1 MGKWIPIP
9 ISAELFKNVDP
20 SAVTSSFLAMENC
33 FVTEQKGISRFPGY
47 KLFADLGGSAPVY
60 LDSFNQDLIAVTGG
74 KTHRVDQDGN
84 AEGILGSSVLG
95 GRRTTFARAKGYLL
109 MASGDRI
116 VNFNGVRNSVLSN
129 DAPIAS
135 HVGYID
141 QFAIANNMN
150 SESFQ
155 YSEAGNLSSWP
166 ALNILSA
173 TSKPDIVSAM
183 FVTPFNELLLCGPDS
198 VEQFDRVAGT
208 NAPFFRRW
216 SAAEGISEPYSLCY
230 VDNAAWM
237 LNHKHEFVR
246 LAGQIGQ
253 SYSDQIGKEIEGRY
267 SLDHLDTYNE
277 AWAYPLDIKGQ
288 KFIVFQSP
296 NATNEYG
303 GKGVTYVLDIRQ
315 SHWFQIFG
323 WDSARNKPSVW
334 PIRSIFKLWGR
345 VFLGGI
351 GKIYEMTPDA
361 YNLAGDLQRVLMR
374 TAQYSEVGT
383 VNIDAMRVVLKRGQ
397 GSNTSESKF
406 GMRVNRDNR
415 GFSAWQYKSM
425 GKAGD
430 NQMVINY
437 SGQGAGEVW
446 QFEFQID
453 SDVPVEIR
461 LIEAET
467 RPYTR

>member
-9 ISAELFKNVDP
+9 ISSELFKNVDQ

-33 FVTEQKGISRFPGY
+33 FVTEAKGISRFPGY

-74 KTHRVDQDGN
+74 KTHRINQNGGVE
-84 AEGILGSSVLG
+84 AILGSSVLG
-95 GRRTTFARAKGYLL
+95 GRRATFSKARGHLF
-109 MASGDRI
+109 MAAGDRI
-116 VNFNGVRNSVLSN
+116 INFDGVKNTVLSN
-129 DAPIAS
+129 NAPIAS

-141 QFAIANNMN
+141 QYAIANNIN

-155 YSEAGNLSSWP
+155 YCEAGNYSSWKD
-166 ALNILSA
+166 LDILSA
-173 TSKPDIVSAM
+173 TSKPDIVTSM
-183 FVTPFNELLLCGPDS
+183 LVTPFNELLVCGPDS

-216 SAAEGISEPYSLCY
+216 SAGEGISEPYSLCY
-230 VDNAAWM
+230 ADNGAWG
-237 LNHKHEFVR
+237 LNQKHEFVR

-277 AWAYPLDIKGQ
+277 AWATPLEIKGQ

-296 NATNEYG
+296 HATNEYG
-303 GKGVTYVLDIRQ
+303 GIGITYVLDIRQ

-323 WDSARNKPSVW
+323 WDSSRNRPSLW

-345 VFLGGI
+345 VFLGGF
-351 GKIYEMTPDA
+351 GKIYEMTPDS
-361 YNLAGDLQRVLMR
+361 YNLGGDIQRVFMKTAIFTDAGRIHIDQMR
-374 TAQYSEVGT
+374 
-383 VNIDAMRVVLKRGQ
+383 IILKRGQ
-397 GSNTSESKF
+397 GSNTDAAKF
-406 GMRVNRDNR
+406 GMRVNRNGR
-415 GFSAWQYKSM
+415 GFGAWQYRSM
-425 GKAGD
+425 GKSGD
-430 NQMVINY
+430 SFMAVY
-437 SGQGAGEVW
+437 YPGQGAGETW
-446 QFEFQID
+446 QFEFQVD

-467 RPYTR
+467 RPYVR